1 MKRIFSLFLLCTLP
15 ALSQAAVSDN
25 SQQNKMT
32 VCNKAATGKTGDAR
46 KAFMK
51 TCLSA
56 KVEAVANPQQN
67 RMKVCNEQAA
77 GQKGEQRKAFMSTCL
92 KG

>member
-1 MKRIFSLFLLCTLP
+1 MIRFFSLLLLCTLP
-15 ALSQAAVSDN
+15 VWSHATGSDN

-32 VCNKAATGKTGDAR
+32 LCNKAATGKKGDER

-56 KVEAVANPQQN
+56 KVDAVANPQQN
-67 RMKVCNEQAA
+67 KMKVCNGQAE
-77 GQKGEQRKAFMSTCL
+77 GKKGDERKAFMSACL
-92 KG
+92 KS